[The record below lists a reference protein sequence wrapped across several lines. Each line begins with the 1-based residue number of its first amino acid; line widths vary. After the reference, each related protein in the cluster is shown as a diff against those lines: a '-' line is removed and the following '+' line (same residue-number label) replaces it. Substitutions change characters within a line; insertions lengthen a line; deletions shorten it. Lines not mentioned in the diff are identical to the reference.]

1 MKRRR
6 SKKVKVKLR
15 QDGGRME
22 EYMKRRRRRK
32 EE

>member
-6 SKKVKVKLR
+6 SKKVRVKLG